1 VSGHNKWSQIKY
13 KKAITD
19 AQKGRI
25 FTKFGNAITIAAK
38 EGGPDP
44 ETNFKLKTLIEK
56 ARQANMPTQ
65 NIERAI
71 KRGTG
76 EIEGAKIEEETYEGY
91 GPAGVALLIKSVT
104 DNKNRALNEIRNI
117 LSRFGGKLGQP
128 GSVSYLFEQ
137 KGIIAVATINNQQP
151 TINKEDIELA
161 AIDAGATDLEEE
173 DDTILI
179 YTKPKELFQVKK
191 QLEEK
196 GIKIESATLSMEPK
210 ETIKIEDKQ
219 KAEQILKL
227 MDALDECEDVSS
239 VSANFD
245 ISDELMA
252 SRVNSE

>member
-1 VSGHNKWSQIKY
+1 MSGHNKWSQIKY

-25 FTKFGNAITIAAK
+25 FTKLGNAITIATK

-44 ETNFKLKTLIEK
+44 ETNFKLKTLIDK
-56 ARQANMPTQ
+56 ARQSNIPAQ

-76 EIEGAKIEEETYEGY
+76 EIEGTKIEEANYEGY

-104 DNKNRALNEIRNI
+104 DNKNRTLSEIRNI
-117 LSRFGGKLGQP
+117 LSKFGGKLGQP

-137 KGIIAVATINNQQP
+137 KGVITVDSKQSSVVSKQ
-151 TINKEDIELA
+151 DIELM
-161 AIDAGATDLEEE
+161 AIDAGATDLAEEN
-173 DDTILI
+173 DAISI
-179 YTKPKELFQVKK
+179 YTNPKELFQVKK

-196 GIKIESATLSMEPK
+196 GIKTESATLSMEPK

-227 MDALDECEDVSS
+227 MDALDECEDLSS

-245 ISDELMA
+245 ISDELMK
-252 SRVNSE
+252 

>member
-1 VSGHNKWSQIKY
+1 MSGHNKWSQIKY

-19 AQKGRI
+19 AQKGRV
-25 FTKFGNAITIAAK
+25 FTKLGNAITIAVK
-38 EGGPDP
+38 EGGPDS

-137 KGIIAVATINNQQP
+137 KGVAIATINNQQS

-161 AIDAGATDLEEE
+161 AIDAGATDLQEE

-196 GIKIESATLSMEPK
+196 GVKIESATLSMEPK

-252 SRVNSE
+252 SRANSE